1 MPEVRVCSNL
11 FLFGN
16 LQVSSCSPLGKNH
29 SQEAAHNVGPTM
41 LVLSL
46 FSFLLTRN
54 LVILSNLMHV
64 WPSFPRGVWQTY
76 QITSRV
82 WASPYF
88 DITAFT
94 IIIQVRARAGC
105 SNKSH
110 TLVLWAC
117 SQGRWCHGITFS
129 SRLESYGSK
138 FHCVHLLSKK
148 TMRLLIDVRITAR
161 NLSMQCLLAVAS
173 CAHSK
178 LGLLSH
184 LI

>member
-1 MPEVRVCSNL
+1 MQPTWKKSQPR
-11 FLFGN
+11 
-16 LQVSSCSPLGKNH
+16 SSPQC
-29 SQEAAHNVGPTM
+29 GPDNAC
-41 LVLSL
+41 LVAV
-46 FSFLLTRN
+46 FLLAQSN

-82 WASPYF
+82 KASPYF

-138 FHCVHLLSKK
+138 FHRVYLLSKK

-161 NLSMQCLLAVAS
+161 NLSMQCLLAVSS

-178 LGLLSH
+178 LGLLCH